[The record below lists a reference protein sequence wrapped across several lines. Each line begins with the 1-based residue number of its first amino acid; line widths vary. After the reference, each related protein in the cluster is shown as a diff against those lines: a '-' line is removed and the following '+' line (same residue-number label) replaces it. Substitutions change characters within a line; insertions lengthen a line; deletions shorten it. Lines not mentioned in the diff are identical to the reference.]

1 MTKILIVE
9 DEETIRLGLKYYLEA
24 ENRSR
29 DRKWSINQ
37 NRKKYWFGTFR
48 H

>member
-24 ENRSR
+24 EILI
-29 DRKWSINQ
+29 W
-37 NRKKYWFGTFR
+37 YF
-48 H
+48 